1 MKIRAGFVSN
11 SSSSSFVVLL
21 PENFIET
28 VDFDKFSE
36 KEDFSVDNFKK
47 FVEKFVK
54 DSGYYYDYYERVE
67 GEYEFYDALSDLIR
81 PYVVANV
88 DGGPDDGNQIVV
100 LDREKIKKMLV

>member
-28 VDFDKFSE
+28 VDFDKFSK
-36 KEDFSVDNFKK
+36 KEDFSVDKFKI

-54 DSGYYYDYYERVE
+54 RSGYHADYYDRDES
-67 GEYEFYDALSDLIR
+67 EYEFYDALRDITR
-81 PYVVANV
+81 QYVVADI
-88 DGGPDDGNQIVV
+88 DGSSDTGDQIVV
-100 LDREKIKKMLV
+100 LNREKIKKLLI

>member
-21 PENFIET
+21 PERFIET
-28 VDFDKFSE
+28 IDFDKFSE

-54 DSGYYYDYYERVE
+54 RSGYHADYDRDES
-67 GEYEFYDALSDLIR
+67 EYEFYDALRDITR
-81 PYVVANV
+81 QYVVADI
-88 DGGPDDGNQIVV
+88 DGGADDGDQIVV
-100 LDREKIKKMLV
+100 LDREKIKKMLI